1 MDVKLLCHTP
11 DPERLIASA
20 ARLCYSKN
28 CPDDLFENLSD
39 ERIGMLLDILIQNG
53 HYSAL
58 EHAVFSFSISGIS
71 RACTHQL
78 VRHRLASYSQQS
90 QRYVKLLDGE
100 LHHVLPESIKN
111 DPEAEALVVSHL
123 QAVDKLYSDLIALN
137 IPAEDARYILPNSS
151 QSNIVVTMNARELN
165 HFFSLRCCN
174 RAQWE
179 IRELAW
185 AMLKLVQEVAPRLF
199 MKSGPGCLRGQCPE
213 HEMSC
218 GQPYSLPYHKIS
230 E

>member
-1 MDVKLLCHTP
+1 MDVKLISYTP

-20 ARLCYSKN
+20 ARLCYSKK

-39 ERIGMLLDILIQNG
+39 EQIALLLDIIMKNK

-58 EHAVFSFSISGIS
+58 EHAVFTFSISGIS

-78 VRHRLASYSQQS
+78 VRHRMASYNQQS
-90 QRYVKLLDGE
+90 QRYVKFFDGE

-123 QAVDKLYSDLIALN
+123 QATDKLYSDLLALN

-185 AMLKLVQEVAPRLF
+185 AMLKLVQEVAPRVF
-199 MKSGPGCLRGQCPE
+199 VKSGPGCLQGQCLE
-213 HEMSC
+213 HEMAC
-218 GQPYSLPYHKIS
+218 GQPYHLSDHNVS